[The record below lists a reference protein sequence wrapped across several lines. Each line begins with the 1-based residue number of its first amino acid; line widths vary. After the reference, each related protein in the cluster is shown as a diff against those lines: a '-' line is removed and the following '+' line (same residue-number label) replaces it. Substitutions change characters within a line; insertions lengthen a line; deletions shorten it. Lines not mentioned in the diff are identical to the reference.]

1 MSSGCTDTVAARI
14 TASDDQYFFSFCR
27 DKRILGKC
35 LSRQNPVLLCQ
46 HLHGKIDT
54 FQFPARNVQIACFRC
69 TGADGICIEAG
80 RQLFQINFGICLET
94 DTLFFHNVQAAVDDR
109 FVQLEIGDSEA
120 QQAAGIFTLFEYGDC
135 ISLPVQLVGSC
146 PVLQGPNR

>member
-1 MSSGCTDTVAARI
+1 MSKLRASGVPVQMAY
-14 TASDDQYFFSFCR
+14 AS
-27 DKRILGKC
+27 K
-35 LSRQNPVLLCQ
+35 
-46 HLHGKIDT
+46 
-54 FQFPARNVQIACFRC
+54 PA
-69 TGADGICIEAG
+69 

-146 PVLQGPNR
+146 QSCRARTDDGNLFAVPLVLSGCDISFSEGGLYDSRFVFAYCNRRVDSQFQHTRFFA